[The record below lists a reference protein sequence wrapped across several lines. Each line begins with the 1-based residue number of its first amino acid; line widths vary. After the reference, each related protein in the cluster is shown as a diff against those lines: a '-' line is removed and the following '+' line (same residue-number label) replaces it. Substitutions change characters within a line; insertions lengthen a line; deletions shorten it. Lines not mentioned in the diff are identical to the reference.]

1 MVKEL
6 SVFIDELGDFGQY
19 APHSPF
25 YIVTLVFHDQS
36 VDLSRNIG
44 HLNSKIRDS
53 GLPDTPIHA
62 GPLVRREYE
71 YLSLSLTERKR
82 IFNSL
87 YNFAR
92 TVNIKYYTLNVEKKE
107 LEEKIDLNVQITKKL
122 SAFLFK
128 HLEVFTQYER
138 IMVYYDFGQ
147 MELANILVSV
157 FNTIFQVVEFRK
169 VKPVDYKLFQAA
181 DMLCT
186 LELLALKAEKN
197 MLSKS
202 ESVFFTSSKNLNKAY
217 LKAIQ
222 RKRFI

>member
-1 MVKEL
+1 M
-6 SVFIDELGDFGQY
+6 
-19 APHSPF
+19 
-25 YIVTLVFHDQS
+25 
-36 VDLSRNIG
+36 
-44 HLNSKIRDS
+44 
-53 GLPDTPIHA
+53 
-62 GPLVRREYE
+62 RREYE